1 MFPEDKK
8 LDKDEFTIVV
18 SRKLFEKLKE
28 KVSHSNGEFKTIREY
43 VEFILEEVL
52 DEDSFQVFN
61 LEDEEKIKERLK
73 KLGYI

>member
-18 SRKLFEKLKE
+18 SGKLFEKLKE
-28 KVSHSNGEFKTIREY
+28 KVSYSNGEFKTIREY

-52 DEDSFQVFN
+52 DEDSFQVFD